1 MSKPV
6 LMMIEGNHRLERG
19 LKKQSDGHCR
29 SCVASLTTWVLELDR
44 IVDVKVRKDSL
55 ELCAEVSL
63 MWKLNKGLR

>member
-19 LKKQSDGHCR
+19 LKIQSDGHCR
-29 SCVASLTTWVLELDR
+29 SCVASLTTRVLELDR
-44 IVDVKVRKDSL
+44 IVDGKVRKDSL